1 MSKIIVAGHICL
13 DITPK
18 YLGKKIDKIEDIL
31 RPGKLIGM
39 KGVDI
44 HTGGVVANTGLALE
58 ILGIKTTLVGKIGD
72 DGFGK
77 LITDGLNE
85 YGVDHRLIVSKDE
98 TTSYSAVLAF
108 PGVDRI
114 FLHDPGANNTFC
126 SNDLSDDLLEKG
138 NHFHFGYPPLMKRM
152 YKGSGAHL
160 AVLLKRVKKM
170 GLTTSLDMAAVDPES
185 EAGQVNW
192 RRILSNALPFVDF
205 FVPSFEELC
214 FMLDPRKLELRDIQ
228 ANKDNVDLT
237 RIISIEDDVIPL
249 ADECLEM
256 GAKVV
261 IIKCGVQGIYYA
273 CAGRNSLRPIC
284 ESRGLNIDEWGK
296 KRGFIKSFEP
306 DVVISGTGAGDAA
319 IAAFL
324 AAMMKGKSV
333 KTCVTLAAAE
343 GAMCVT
349 GIDALSGLL
358 PLDDLQN
365 KIDSGWKKSKVD
377 TEIAEEEVRD

>member
-1 MSKIIVAGHICL
+1 MKKIIVAGHICL

-18 YLGKKIDKIEDIL
+18 YNGKKIDKIEDIL
-31 RPGKLIGM
+31 KPGKLIGM
-39 KGVDI
+39 NGIDI

-58 ILGIKTTLVGKIGD
+58 FLGAKTILVGKVGN

-77 LITDGLNE
+77 LIIDRLNE
-85 YGVDHRLIVSKDE
+85 FGVEQELIVAKKE

-108 PGVDRI
+108 PGIDRI
-114 FLHDPGANNTFC
+114 FLHDAGANNTFC
-126 SNDLSDDLLEKG
+126 SADLSDDILEQG
-138 NHFHFGYPPLMKRM
+138 SHFHFGYPPLMKRM

-192 RRILSNALPFVDF
+192 NRILSNVLPFVDF

-214 FMLDPRKLELRDIQ
+214 FMLDPKKLEMRDIQ

-249 ADECLEM
+249 ADKCLEM

-261 IIKCGVQGIYYA
+261 VIKCGVQGIYYA
-273 CAGRNSLRPIC
+273 CAGRNSLRPVC
-284 ESRGLNIDEWGK
+284 EARGLDIDEWGK
-296 KRGFIKSFEP
+296 KKGFIKSFEP

-319 IAAFL
+319 VAAFL
-324 AAMMKGKSV
+324 ATMMQGKSV
-333 KTCVTLAAAE
+333 KTCVMLAAAE
-343 GAMCVT
+343 GAMSVT
-349 GIDALSGLL
+349 GVDALSGLL
-358 PLDDLQN
+358 PLDELQR
-365 KIDSGWKKSKVD
+365 KIDSGWKKNVVD
-377 TEIAEEEVRD
+377 TAIAEEET